1 MVMAGLGHPD
11 VLLLDEHLS
20 ALDPATSAKVLALT
34 LDLVREFS
42 CTTLMITHN
51 MEHALAAG
59 DRLIVMSRG
68 RVAAEFGA
76 AQKAALSPGQVVDEI
91 TRQGDVVSDR
101 SLLADGG

>member
-1 MVMAGLGHPD
+1 L
-11 VLLLDEHLS
+11 
-20 ALDPATSAKVLALT
+20 
-34 LDLVREFS
+34 REFG

-51 MEHALAAG
+51 MEHALASG

-76 AQKAALSPGQVVDEI
+76 AQKARLSPGQVVEEI